1 MKVGFITIVGRPNVG
16 KSTLLNKILE
26 YKVSITS
33 DKPQTT
39 RDQIKGIYND
49 EDSQIIFIDTPGI
62 HKPKQKLG
70 ESLNESSYKSLKGV
84 ELVLFLQPIDDE
96 IGPGDQFVIDKI
108 SNNKRAAVIT
118 KIDKSDME
126 AVEERVEELKAL
138 GFDQVIATSVEIDA
152 SISSLI
158 GFLKEHLVE
167 GEPFYERDDITDKS
181 MRFIAKEII
190 RESAINMTRDEI
202 PHSLGVEIE
211 EFKEPATEEE
221 QIRIVASIH
230 VERDSQKGILIGH
243 KGSMIKKIG
252 SSARRKLKYNFNQ
265 RVHLELRIKVN
276 KNWTSKA
283 SEIIKMGY

>member
-49 EDSQIIFIDTPGI
+49 EDSQIVFIDTPGI

-84 ELVLFLQPIDDE
+84 ELVLFLQPIDDL
-96 IGPGDQFVIDKI
+96 IGPGDQFVMDKI

-118 KIDKSDME
+118 KIDKSNQDD
-126 AVEERVEELKAL
+126 VEVRVKELKAL
-138 GFDQVIATSVEIDA
+138 GFDQVIATSVEIDE
-152 SISSLI
+152 SIASLI
-158 GFLKEHLVE
+158 NFLKEHLVE

-211 EFKEPATEEE
+211 EFIEPKTAEDQIKITAT
-221 QIRIVASIH
+221 IH

-276 KNWTSKA
+276 KN
-283 SEIIKMGY
+283 

>member
-211 EFKEPATEEE
+211 EFKEPATAEE